1 MHLLLLRDR
10 WLDNIKICD
19 SISCDIL
26 QEIVWRHQLRHISL
40 DDVQLYAAFNTPI
53 QDETAKV
60 H

>member
-1 MHLLLLRDR
+1 MTYDCITS
-10 WLDNIKICD
+10 NICD

-26 QEIVWRHQLRHISL
+26 SEIVCHHYLHHISL
-40 DDVQLYAAFNTPI
+40 DDVRLNAACKTPI